1 MSYSAKFKTRVPAP
15 LYRIAC
21 AIAKALDNDQ
31 NGERNYGPEIRQ
43 DDAGIDYI
51 PAYYESTVPC
61 TPDFADQ
68 ALVLIAQPEMLH
80 ATVAQAYADRW
91 PDLVPPTLAE
101 CQAFCAGVVVVGNET
116 EALQAEG
123 GAT

>member
-1 MSYSAKFKTRVPAP
+1 MSYSAKFRTRVPAP

-21 AIAKALDNDQ
+21 AIAKALDTDQ
-31 NGERNYGPEIRQ
+31 HGERNYGPEMRQ

-80 ATVAQAYADRW
+80 ATVAHAYADRW
-91 PDLVPPTLAE
+91 PDLVPPTLTE
-101 CQAFCAGVVVVGNET
+101 CQAFCDGVVVVGNET